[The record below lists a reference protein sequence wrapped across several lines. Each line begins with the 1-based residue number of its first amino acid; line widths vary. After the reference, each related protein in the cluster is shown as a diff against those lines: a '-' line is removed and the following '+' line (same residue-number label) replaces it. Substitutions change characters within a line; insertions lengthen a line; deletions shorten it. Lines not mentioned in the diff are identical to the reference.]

1 MYSKQISTIESFGK
15 NIKKGTF
22 GLYAALLTP
31 QKMNKYPCGTPR
43 KEMTEDKINPHLD
56 NVFNLSVYQ
65 NACTGVSYYALVK
78 SECEREGIHFSDED
92 FAAAFPKEG
101 TYCDS
106 LDDDLKNIIM
116 KKDDS
121 DQLYLRLYK
130 GRKPTKV
137 VYYTIY
143 KNGDNIELV
152 EEGSEL
158 MKDIKRYITPSKPSA
173 KQIDL
178 GIKNI
183 VEVKQPKVE
192 NVVFLAQG
200 DDIYI
205 NPRFGFIKL
214 FDLEHINKLFIK

>member
-1 MYSKQISTIESFGK
+1 MYNKQIPTIEDFCRGVS
-15 NIKKGTF
+15 KGTF

-43 KEMTEDKINPHLD
+43 KDMTEDKVNPHLD
-56 NVFNLSVYQ
+56 KVFNLSVYQ

-78 SECEREGIHFSDED
+78 SECKREGIYFSDED

-106 LDDDLKNIIM
+106 LDNSLSNMIM

-143 KNGDNIELV
+143 KDGDNVDLV

-158 MKDIKRYITPSKPSA
+158 MKDIKRFITPSKPSA

-178 GIKNI
+178 GIKTLI
-183 VEVKQPKVE
+183 EVKQPKVE
-192 NVVFLAQG
+192 NVVFLGQG

-205 NPRFGFIKL
+205 NPRFGFVKL